1 MDSLIKELNKL
12 SETML
17 DIANI
22 TKKSNSIRL
31 SYGETEVWKKVEE
44 GIINGI
50 INGDASSEQANVI
63 FKNYKFRYHTEFNDN
78 DYFIRY
84 ITKMKRDIKINTI
97 LK

>member
-1 MDSLIKELNKL
+1 MDNLIKELNKL

-17 DIANI
+17 DITNI
-22 TKKSNSIRL
+22 TKKSNSIGL

-50 INGDASSEQANVI
+50 INGDSSSEQANRI
-63 FKNYKFRYHTEFNDN
+63 LKNYKFRYHTDFNN
-78 DYFIRY
+78 KDYFIRY